1 MMGGVKCLFTDS
13 FQILLSF
20 GVVGVDDPVMRCLN
34 QAGRA
39 TPGRARGLVRATR
52 DGSLVCS
59 SVVRRRPS
67 VRNIMGFFKRLFGV
81 VMRHD
86 SQFKRLRASIRHT
99 ICTQSLRVTKSRK
112 LVGSP
117 FRSESRAQ
125 TPCQRLRSIICLLE
139 RSPDATPGSL
149 APLTSGVARTPVP
162 CARTAFPSS
171 GPAPRGSSAAP
182 CQTAVAS

>member
-1 MMGGVKCLFTDS
+1 MMGGVKCLFTES

-20 GVVGVDDPVMRCLN
+20 AVVGVDGPVTRCLN
-34 QAGRA
+34 QAKRA
-39 TPGRARGLVRATR
+39 TPGRARGLVQATR
-52 DGSLVCS
+52 EGSFFLQSFACV
-59 SVVRRRPS
+59 RPS
-67 VRNIMGFFKRLFGV
+67 VRNKMGFFKRLFGV
-81 VMRHD
+81 TMRHD

-99 ICTQSLRVTKSRK
+99 ICKQSLRVTKSRK

-149 APLTSGVARTPVP
+149 EPLASDVAGTPVP
-162 CARTAFPSS
+162 CATPVFPSS
-171 GPAPRGSSAAP
+171 GPAPSGSSAARRR
-182 CQTAVAS
+182 TAVAS